1 MRYLTN
7 HLPCPCIPSANVHFK
22 KQNQCPYCWKLLV
35 IAEINVPVSVALQ
48 NTFPTCLKAPNTLEL
63 LLYLQKTGH
72 FPRTRM
78 SFPQCSLP
86 RAQHPAWLVV
96 GAKKHRKR
104 LEDRRM
110 SMVQEYGQAEGHA
123 QLCSWLPTTFPKTFH
138 LSGSNEL
145 VVKDKD
151 EWALLQDTFN
161 TKCLQI

>member
-1 MRYLTN
+1 
-7 HLPCPCIPSANVHFK
+7 
-22 KQNQCPYCWKLLV
+22 
-35 IAEINVPVSVALQ
+35 
-48 NTFPTCLKAPNTLEL
+48 
-63 LLYLQKTGH
+63 
-72 FPRTRM
+72 
-78 SFPQCSLP
+78 
-86 RAQHPAWLVV
+86 
-96 GAKKHRKR
+96 
-104 LEDRRM
+104 M